1 MVRRKAD
8 ASVIVLDQL
17 TVREQH
23 AVINLGTL
31 LLIITYFSQTD
42 VLVDRHKIKK
52 IQILKEIRYFRKSVK
67 LLIPKLPFARL
78 VKEIMVDLFPRSNV
92 SRVQLAALEAL
103 QEAVEAYLVQFFED
117 CVLLSQHGK
126 RVTLQIQDM
135 ILMRRLR
142 GRDDIINK

>member
-1 MVRRKAD
+1 MVRRKSGARSIGSSRT
-8 ASVIVLDQL
+8 AGSNKS
-17 TVREQH
+17 R
-23 AVINLGTL
+23 
-31 LLIITYFSQTD
+31 TD
-42 VLVDRHKIKK
+42 VLVDRRKTRKA
-52 IQILKEIRYFRKSVK
+52 QILKEIRHFRKSVK

-78 VKEIMVDLFPRSNV
+78 VKEIMIDLFPRSDV
-92 SRVQLAALEAL
+92 SRVQPSALEAL
-103 QEAVEAYLVQFFED
+103 QEAAEAYLVQFFED